1 MLLPVTLCKA
11 VLLLTSILLGRLA
24 SPGAPR
30 HMQVAAELG
39 LRRFAARS
47 QVQRLRRV
55 TKKLESLE
63 EEQPTSTLYTSARN
77 RQRGGNDQ
85 VGQAVRR
92 RSEQLTTLHS
102 FQTAAYLTKHLRATQ
117 HLSRPPAQQAA
128 LTADFWVT
136 DPD

>member
-1 MLLPVTLCKA
+1 
-11 VLLLTSILLGRLA
+11 
-24 SPGAPR
+24 
-30 HMQVAAELG
+30 MQVAAELG
-39 LRRFAARS
+39 FAARS

-92 RSEQLTTLHS
+92 RSEQVTTLRS
-102 FQTAAYLTKHLRATQ
+102 FQTAEYLTKHLRATQ
-117 HLSRPPAQQAA
+117 HLSRPPAQ
-128 LTADFWVT
+128 
-136 DPD
+136 